1 MNKVIILGATG
12 FIGRHLVH
20 AFRAQN
26 FHVVTLTR
34 NPQKARRLFGPLVKC
49 LPFMMHDPSNWAEEL
64 LVADALINLIGENI
78 SSHFWTASY
87 REKLKRSRIE
97 SVQTVFK
104 ALQKINVKSV
114 TYLQASAVG
123 YYGNTQIPVD
133 EQGRA
138 GNDFLARLT
147 ADWEQ
152 ASDPIAQLGNRRIL
166 MRFGLVLGRDGGAF
180 PKMVKPY
187 RWFLGAV
194 LGNGKQGVSWMHID
208 DVVRAIHFLL
218 KNTEAQEVFNFT
230 SPNPVSQKEWHRTLA
245 RLLHRPS
252 FLRIPAWLI
261 RAALGEMGQSL
272 FLNGQYALPAALTRH
287 GFQFR
292 FPQLETALQDVLNTK
307 LP

>member
-1 MNKVIILGATG
+1 VKKIVILGATG
-12 FIGRHLVH
+12 FIGRHLVRT
-20 AFRAQN
+20 FRAQK
-26 FHVVTLTR
+26 FHVVTVTR
-34 NPQKARRLFGPLVKC
+34 DAQKARQLFGPLVKC
-49 LPFMMHDPSNWAEEL
+49 LPFMMNDPSNWAEEL

-78 SSHFWTASY
+78 SSHYWTASY

-104 ALQKINVKSV
+104 ALQTINVKSV

-123 YYGNTQIPVD
+123 YYGNTQVPVD

-187 RWFLGAV
+187 RWFLGA
-194 LGNGKQGVSWMHID
+194 LIGNGKQGFSWMHID
-208 DVVRAIHFLL
+208 DVARAIQFLL
-218 KNTEAQEVFNFT
+218 DDTEAQGVFNFT
-230 SPNPVSQKEWHRTLA
+230 SPNPVSQKEWHRTLT

-252 FLRIPAWLI
+252 VWRVPAWLI
-261 RAALGEMGQSL
+261 RIVLGEMGQCL
-272 FLNGQYALPAALTRH
+272 LLNGQYALPAALTRH

-292 FPQLETALQDVLNTK
+292 FTQLETALQDLLNTK
-307 LP
+307 SP